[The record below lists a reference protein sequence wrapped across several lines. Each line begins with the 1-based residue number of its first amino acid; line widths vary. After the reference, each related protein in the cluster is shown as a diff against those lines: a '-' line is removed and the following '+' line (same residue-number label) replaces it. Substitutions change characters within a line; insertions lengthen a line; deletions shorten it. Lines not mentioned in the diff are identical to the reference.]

1 MNTDE
6 PPASSNWPNF
16 ILEVVSSTSAIDWI
30 LYSQT
35 SVVID
40 TDGIDRCTC
49 ESNHHAISAMIA
61 PVFFRAGSSV
71 FIVIIK
77 SNIIQ
82 KKQFYHYTSDIQYF
96 LT

>member
-1 MNTDE
+1 MAVRFVVEGTAENLI
-6 PPASSNWPNF
+6 PASSNWSNF
-16 ILEVVSSTSAIDWI
+16 ILEVVSSTPAIDWI

-71 FIVIIK
+71 FI
-77 SNIIQ
+77 
-82 KKQFYHYTSDIQYF
+82 FH
-96 LT
+96 

>member
-1 MNTDE
+1 MAVRFVVEGTGENLI
-6 PPASSNWPNF
+6 PASSNWPNF
-16 ILEVVSSTSAIDWI
+16 ILEVVSSTPAIDWI

-71 FIVIIK
+71 FI
-77 SNIIQ
+77 
-82 KKQFYHYTSDIQYF
+82 FH
-96 LT
+96 